1 MRRLPYI
8 LLILSDG
15 AFAAITHFLPMS
27 IATKSLQDRWEDQRK
42 KRHLPEEPEGEDI
55 DLFSRQRM
63 FPHF

>member
-1 MRRLPYI
+1 
-8 LLILSDG
+8 
-15 AFAAITHFLPMS
+15 MS